1 MGSES
6 SMEQQYV
13 TLLLDWLSSIRQR
26 FRLNADW
33 SAALA
38 KLEKRL
44 KDRPQAVTAF
54 EVGRVFQPLEKRR
67 AVTQHT
73 PGADRA
79 LHFLIETGR
88 IGPMEK
94 ASDELHDWFR
104 KHYMWAS
111 ASTSI
116 NVSELNTHT
125 SDEVFR
131 QYFSA
136 G

>member
-1 MGSES
+1 MWVVSFSRWKSG
-6 SMEQQYV
+6 
-13 TLLLDWLSSIRQR
+13 
-26 FRLNADW
+26 
-33 SAALA
+33 
-38 KLEKRL
+38 
-44 KDRPQAVTAF
+44 
-54 EVGRVFQPLEKRR
+54 R
-67 AVTQHT
+67 AVTQQT

-79 LHFLIETGR
+79 LHFLIESGR
-88 IGPMEK
+88 IGPIEK

-111 ASTSI
+111 ASTSV

>member
-1 MGSES
+1 MSGES

-13 TLLLDWLSSIRQR
+13 KLLLDWLSSIRQR
-26 FRLNADW
+26 FRLNDDW
-33 SAALA
+33 SDALG
-38 KLEKRL
+38 KLERRL
-44 KDRPQAVTAF
+44 KERPHAVTAF
-54 EVGRVFQPLEKRR
+54 DVGRVFQPLEKRR

-73 PGADRA
+73 PGADRV

-88 IGPMEK
+88 LGPMEK

-111 ASTSI
+111 ASTSAS
-116 NVSELNTHT
+116 VSELNTHT
-125 SDEVFR
+125 SDEMFR

>member
-1 MGSES
+1 MNDES
-6 SMEQQYV
+6 SMERQYV
-13 TLLLDWLSSIRQR
+13 TLLLEWLSSIRQR
-26 FRLNADW
+26 FRLNDDW
-33 SAALA
+33 SAALE

-44 KDRPQAVTAF
+44 KERPNAVTAF
-54 EVGRVFQPLEKRR
+54 DVGRIFQPLEKRR

-79 LHFLIETGR
+79 LHFLVESGR
-88 IGPMEK
+88 IGPIEK

-104 KHYMWAS
+104 KHYVWAS
-111 ASTSI
+111 ASTSA

-125 SDEVFR
+125 SDEMIR